1 MVENSVGPAGLRR
14 EPKQERSRRMVLAI
28 EQAARKILLETGS
41 EALTTTS
48 LELVSGVPKA
58 SIYQYFPS
66 LEAVK
71 AEVFRYEIKQHFEAW
86 SARLESTWNTMALAQ
101 GLAMIVDSAIKLQSA
116 LIDLDADFY
125 QSHSGYFGVWTA
137 YDSYSDQ
144 RDAGADLLKEFF
156 ARHYPTMT
164 NADLDLRAH
173 AMGRAVEQTSYHIL
187 QDNPDY
193 RHQPLLR
200 ELLLSMAL
208 SFFSPSL
215 V

>member
-1 MVENSVGPAGLRR
+1 MAVDNSSPAGLRR

-66 LEAVK
+66 LDAVK
-71 AEVFRYEIKQHFEAW
+71 AEVFRHEIKQHFEHW
-86 SARLESTWNTMALAQ
+86 SARLESQWNAMSLAD
-101 GLAMIVDSAIKLQSA
+101 GLAMIVDSAINLQAA

-144 RDAGADLLKEFF
+144 HDAGADLLKEFF
-156 ARHYPTMT
+156 ARHYPTMSS
-164 NADLDLRAH
+164 ADLDLRAH

-187 QDNPDY
+187 RDNPDY

-200 ELLLSMAL
+200 DLLLSMAL

-215 V
+215 I

>member
-1 MVENSVGPAGLRR
+1 MAVDSSNPGGLRR
-14 EPKQERSRRMVLAI
+14 EPKQERSRRMVSAI
-28 EQAARKILLETGS
+28 EGAARKILLESGS
-41 EALTTTS
+41 DALTTTS

-66 LEAVK
+66 LDAVK
-71 AEVFRYEIKQHFEAW
+71 AEVFRQEIKQHFEVW
-86 SARLESTWNTMALAQ
+86 SARLATRWNTMSLSD
-101 GLAMIVDSAIKLQSA
+101 GLAMIVDSSIELQSA

-125 QSHSGYFGVWTA
+125 QSNSGYFGIWTA

-156 ARHYPTMT
+156 ARHYPTLS
-164 NADLDLRAH
+164 NEELDLRAR
-173 AMGRAVEQTSYHIL
+173 AMGRAIEQSSYHIIR
-187 QDNPDY
+187 DNPEY
-193 RHQPLLR
+193 RHKPLLR

-215 V
+215 I